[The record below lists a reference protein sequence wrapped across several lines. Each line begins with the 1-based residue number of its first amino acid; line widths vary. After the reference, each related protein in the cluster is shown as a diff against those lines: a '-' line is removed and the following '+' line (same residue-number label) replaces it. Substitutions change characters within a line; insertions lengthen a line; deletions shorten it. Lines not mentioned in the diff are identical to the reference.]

1 MKLLMLSNYF
11 TPDFSAGSFRMQG
24 LIDALELY
32 RSGGLTIDLITTM
45 PNRYATAKVNALSY
59 EDRGWLR
66 IYRITLPA
74 HQNGMLDQAIAYFS
88 YINAV
93 RKLTKDQKWDVVFA
107 TSSRLMTAA
116 LGAHVSKRV
125 KAPLY
130 LDIRDLFTLN
140 MRELLKQSPAKMLV
154 PIFRLIEGYSFRS
167 AARLNV
173 VSEGFVSY
181 IRSIAPDAEVRCFS
195 NGIDNIFLSEDFTRS
210 DGRDV
215 LPLIL
220 YAGNIGDGQGLH
232 HILPD
237 VAKKLKGRV
246 RLRVIGD
253 GSKRHALKKAIEF
266 SEVDNVELIPPVPRE
281 ELIAHYREANIL
293 FLHLN
298 ELDAFQKVLPSK
310 IFEYA
315 ATGRAIVAGVSG
327 YAEDFLR
334 THLSDVE
341 VIKPLD
347 ANAMVLAVTRLLDTT
362 KSIERQNF
370 CDTFSRHNIMQS
382 MAKDIIEV
390 NAKPLWE
397 SVQADKL

>member
-24 LIDALELY
+24 LIDALEFY
-32 RSGGLTIDLITTM
+32 RSEGLSIDLITTM
-45 PNRYATAKVNALSY
+45 PNRYATAKANALSY

-66 IYRITLPA
+66 IHRITLPA

-88 YINAV
+88 YVNAV
-93 RKLTKDQKWDVVFA
+93 RKLTKNQQWDLVFA

-116 LGAHVSKRV
+116 LGAYVSRRV
-125 KAPLY
+125 GAPLY

-140 MRELLKQSPAKMLV
+140 MGEFLRQSPAKTLL
-154 PIFRLIEGYSFRS
+154 PIFRLIEKRSFRH

-181 IRSIAPDAEVRCFS
+181 IRSTAPDAEVRCFT
-195 NGIDNIFLSEDFTRS
+195 NGIDNIFLSENFARD
-210 DGRDV
+210 DARDV

-232 HILPD
+232 HIVPD
-237 VAKKLKGRV
+237 VAKKLEGRV

-253 GSKRHALKKAIEF
+253 GSKRHALKKAIDL
-266 SEVDNVELIPPVPRE
+266 SEVDNVELLLPVARE
-281 ELIAHYREANIL
+281 ELIEHYREANIL

-298 ELDAFQKVLPSK
+298 ELEAFQKVLPSK

-315 ATGRAIVAGVSG
+315 ATGRPIVAGVSG
-327 YAEDFLR
+327 YAEDFLG
-334 THLSDVE
+334 THLCDVE
-341 VIKPLD
+341 VFKPLD
-347 ANAMVLAVTRLLDTT
+347 INAMVIAVSRLIDTE
-362 KSIERQNF
+362 KSIERQTF
-370 CDTFSRHNIMQS
+370 CDTFSRRNIMES
-382 MAKDIIEV
+382 MASDIMSANTE
-390 NAKPLWE
+390 PL
-397 SVQADKL
+397 

>member
-32 RSGGLTIDLITTM
+32 RSEGLTIDLITTM

-66 IYRITLPA
+66 IHRITLPA

-93 RKLTKDQKWDVVFA
+93 RKLTKDQQWDLVFA

-140 MRELLKQSPAKMLV
+140 MRELVKQSPAKMLV
-154 PIFRLIEGYSFRS
+154 PICRLIEGYSFRS

-210 DGRDV
+210 DGRDA

-315 ATGRAIVAGVSG
+315 ATGRPMVAGVSG

-334 THLSDVE
+334 THLSGVE
-341 VIKPLD
+341 VFKPLD
-347 ANAMVLAVTRLLDTT
+347 ANAMVLAVTRLLGTT

-370 CDTFSRHNIMQS
+370 CDTFSRQNIMQS
-382 MAKDIIEV
+382 MARDIMSV
-390 NAKPLWE
+390 NA
-397 SVQADKL
+397 